1 MKKELANSEKE
12 AEILESNIYHLNVE
26 IENLK
31 SIQEE
36 KEESLR
42 SMVRAVLEEEK
53 KVERAK
59 VGITIDKTVLK
70 VIVNC

>member
-1 MKKELANSEKE
+1 MKKEFASSEKE

-42 SMVRAVLEEEK
+42 SMVRAVQEEEK

-59 VGITIDKTVLK
+59 VGITRDETVLK
-70 VIVNC
+70 ALC